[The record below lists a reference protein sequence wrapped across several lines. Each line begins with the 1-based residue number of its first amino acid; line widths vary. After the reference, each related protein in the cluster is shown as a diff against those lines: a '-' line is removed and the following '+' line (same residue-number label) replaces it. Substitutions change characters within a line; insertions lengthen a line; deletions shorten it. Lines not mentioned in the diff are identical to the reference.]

1 MNESPSQIIW
11 RFFTSYGILTIAA
24 VLIGVALWS
33 LLDWWPTIRTG
44 ALILLGIVYGWI
56 GGITWREDFGD

>member
-1 MNESPSQIIW
+1 MNESPSQILW
-11 RFFTSYGILTIAA
+11 RFFTSYGILTIAV
-24 VLIGVALWS
+24 VLWF

>member
-33 LLDWWPTIRTG
+33 LLD
-44 ALILLGIVYGWI
+44 
-56 GGITWREDFGD
+56 